1 MMEVLVPKIG
11 VEDGDMTLVSWEVD
25 ENDFVKKDQAIAI
38 VETEKITSEINSPDK
53 GYIKLLVDE
62 NSIVRSKDLIAKLSA
77 DKNSETEKIS
87 SPSQDTNE
95 PISEIKAETWPH
107 ARQPRPGER
116 RKNKKNSLVNST
128 QHGNDKKITPK
139 AKFLIRE
146 LEIDVEELK
155 NTIDAPIIFSRD
167 VSQFNKEKSQDVSS
181 LEKSVK
187 EEKEFELI
195 PFTQL
200 RKTISKNMMNSLEN
214 TAQMTLMGELSLN
227 EIHNVYK
234 ELKKTLANKDINLSW
249 TVIFLKVIALALKKF
264 PMLNSQVDN
273 NHYKLWKDINI
284 GLAIS
289 GKNGLVVP
297 GIANTDKL
305 SISALSQASQN
316 LIELAK
322 NNQLTADHLTN
333 STFTFTNVGS
343 FGGEFGTPI
352 LNVNQ
357 VGILAVGKVERKPV
371 INEFDEIVIGYSC
384 YYSLT
389 VDHRVIDGELAGN
402 FIKEIK
408 HILKNPLLIFENGG
422 I

>member
-1 MMEVLVPKIG
+1 MEVLVPKIG
-11 VEDGDMTLVSWEVD
+11 VEDGDMTLVSWEVN
-25 ENDFVKKDQAIAI
+25 EHDFVKKDQAIAI
-38 VETEKITSEINSPDK
+38 VQTEKITSEINSPNE

-62 NSIVRSKDLIAKLSA
+62 NAIVRSKDLIAKLST
-77 DKNSETEKIS
+77 DKNSETEKLS
-87 SPSQDTNE
+87 TPSPDTAE
-95 PISEIKAETWPH
+95 PLTESKGETWPH
-107 ARQPRPGER
+107 ARQPSPAER
-116 RKNKKNSLVNST
+116 RKNKKNSLVSKARY
-128 QHGNDKKITPK
+128 GNDKKITPK
-139 AKFLIRE
+139 AKLLIRE
-146 LEIDVEELK
+146 LDIDVEQLK
-155 NTIDAPIIFSRD
+155 HTIDAPIIFSRD
-167 VSQFNKEKSQDVSS
+167 VSQFNDEKNQSVSS
-181 LEKSVK
+181 QEKSVK
-187 EEKEFELI
+187 EEKEFELV
-195 PFTQL
+195 PFTPI
-200 RKTISKNMMNSLEN
+200 RKAISKNMVSSLEN

-227 EIHNVYK
+227 EMHNVYK
-234 ELKKTLANKDINLSW
+234 ELKKTLASKDIHLSW
-249 TVIFLKVIALALKKF
+249 TVIFLKVIALALKKY

-273 NHYKLWKDINI
+273 THYKLWKDINI

-316 LIELAK
+316 LIKLAK
-322 NNQLTADHLTN
+322 NNQLMADHLTN

-357 VGILAVGKVERKPV
+357 VGIMAVGKVERKPV

-402 FIKEIK
+402 FIREIK
-408 HILKNPLLIFENGG
+408 HILKNPLLIFKNGG